1 MSAEK
6 SESTATFV
14 LRVWMPD
21 RPGALGALASRIG
34 SVGGDVIGIDI
45 LERGAGRV
53 IDEVIISLPD
63 DNRVELLLNEIMQ
76 VDGVDIESI
85 RPGEPVSFDPRVDA
99 LETAADLVGAAT
111 LEQAVSDLCSHS
123 SRLARAAWCV
133 VLREENAELVAQL
146 GDIPNLE
153 WLAAF
158 VAGAKVAAQSTG
170 DAGASPDVAY
180 AALPNAQMSLVMGR
194 QGESFHSRERQQ
206 VSALAKIVDLRFA
219 R

>member
-1 MSAEK
+1 M
-6 SESTATFV
+6 
-14 LRVWMPD
+14 
-21 RPGALGALASRIG
+21 
-34 SVGGDVIGIDI
+34 
-45 LERGAGRV
+45 
-53 IDEVIISLPD
+53 
-63 DNRVELLLNEIMQ
+63 NR
-76 VDGVDIESI
+76 
-85 RPGEPVSFDPRVDA
+85 RHA
-99 LETAADLVGAAT
+99 
-111 LEQAVSDLCSHS
+111 
-123 SRLARAAWCV
+123 ARAAWCV

>member
-1 MSAEK
+1 MASAE
-6 SESTATFV
+6 SEATATFV

-63 DNRVELLLNEIMQ
+63 DDRVDLLLNEILQ

-99 LETAADLVGAAT
+99 LETAAELVGAST
-111 LEQAVSDLCSHS
+111 LEQAVVDLCMHS
-123 SRLARAAWCV
+123 ARLARASWCV
-133 VLREENAELVAQL
+133 VVREQTSEVVAQL
-146 GDIPNLE
+146 GESPNLE
-153 WLAAF
+153 WLMAF
-158 VAGAKVAAQSTG
+158 VAGSKMSLESNG
-170 DAGASPDVAY
+170 DAAASPDIAY
-180 AALPNAQMSLVMGR
+180 ASLPQAQLSLVMGR
-194 QGESFHSRERQQ
+194 EGESFHGRERQQ
-206 VSALAKIVDLRFA
+206 VSALAKIVDLRF